1 MEDAPERQLLSRMIR
16 ASRFERGLYAEVAAD
31 ATATRQ
37 AVQVVVIVAL
47 VTTFSGLIGDLLDL
61 PDLSWFGFNDEAA
74 EPVGGTGI
82 VTGLVFTGIVT
93 GLVFTPIA
101 AIVGWLAWSGA
112 AWLVGTRLIAPS
124 MQDVEFLSVA
134 RAIGFAD
141 APGVVGV
148 VAFIPVLGFFV
159 QLAVLLWVL
168 ATSFFAIRE
177 SMRLSDGQAVATMV
191 VSVIALVILIVI
203 LFVGA
208 VLVGAFG
215 AAFGGVLP

>member
-1 MEDAPERQLLSRMIR
+1 MDDAPERQLVNRMIR

-37 AVQVVVIVAL
+37 AIQVVVIVAL
-47 VTTFSGLIGDLLDL
+47 VTTFSNLIGDLLDL
-61 PDLSWFGFNDEAA
+61 PNLSWFGFNEDAA

-82 VTGLVFTGIVT
+82 VA

-101 AIVGWLAWSGA
+101 GILGWLAWSGVT
-112 AWLVGTRLIAPS
+112 WLVGTRLIAPN
-124 MQDVEFLSVA
+124 MQDVEFLPVA

-159 QLAVLLWVL
+159 QLAVLFWVL

-177 SMRLSDGQAVATMV
+177 SMHLSNSQAVGTMV
-191 VSVIALVILIVI
+191 VAVIALVILIVI

-208 VLVGAFG
+208 VLVGAIG
-215 AAFGGVLP
+215 AGFRGAFP